1 MKDTDIIIVA
11 PESHDYPFFRKFL
24 HDVKNNFNK
33 IIYVFTKNCGF
44 NYSSFI
50 KDDLYFVDFINS
62 DDQSGN
68 WYNQAINDG
77 LDISTGKKIL
87 FIEPDFKIDKTDLLN
102 LNPNVDVIS
111 FYETGGFR
119 IWPSFLIVKTEL
131 INKTNRNFSAGVFE
145 KITKLNEQNFKIP
158 MIKQKIVQNNVLVD
172 AFGKFTSDLLEMTDD
187 FIFLNE
193 IGIDFY
199 HYSGI
204 THNFT
209 LMRTKEY
216 KSLHNPKEFLNYLNE
231 NLDVNVNKHPF
242 YVEESFNFIEILRN
256 NLLK

>member
-1 MKDTDIIIVA
+1 MKNTDIIIIA
-11 PESHDYPFFRKFL
+11 PESHDYPVFRKFL
-24 HDVKNNFNK
+24 HDIKNNFNK

-62 DDQSGN
+62 NDQSGN

-77 LDISTGKKIL
+77 LDISTGKKVL
-87 FIEPDFKIDKTDLLN
+87 FIEPDFRIDKSILLN
-102 LNPNVDVIS
+102 LKDDIDVVS
-111 FYETGGFR
+111 YYDCAFR
-119 IWPSFLIVKTEL
+119 IWPSFFMVKTEL
-131 INKTNRNFSAGVFE
+131 IKKTNKNFSAGVFE
-145 KITKLNEQNFKIP
+145 KIIKLDEQNFKVP
-158 MIKQKIVQNNVLVD
+158 MIKQKIIQNNTLVD
-172 AFGKFTSDLLEMTDD
+172 AFGKFTSDLLEITDD
-187 FIFLNE
+187 FLFLNE

-199 HYSGI
+199 HYAGI

-216 KSLHNPKEFLNYLNE
+216 KSLFKPNEFLNYLNE
-231 NLDVNVNKHPF
+231 NLNVNVNKHPF
-242 YVEESFNFIEILRN
+242 YVEESFNFIEILKN